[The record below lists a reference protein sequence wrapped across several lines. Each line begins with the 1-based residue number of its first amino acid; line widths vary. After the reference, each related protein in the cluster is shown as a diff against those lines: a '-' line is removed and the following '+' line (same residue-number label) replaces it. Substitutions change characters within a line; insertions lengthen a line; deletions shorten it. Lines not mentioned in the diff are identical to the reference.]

1 MQVINNTTT
10 AVSKVAKQPATLRNL
25 WRGVNSVVLGAG
37 PAHAL
42 HFATYEYCKEYFGA
56 TGHGHHPLASAG
68 AGACAT
74 IAHDALMNPF
84 DGKNLFPSGTFDIII
99 TDTFFFP

>member
-1 MQVINNTTT
+1 MQVLSSTT
-10 AVSKVAKQPATLRNL
+10 AKVVQQPPVTLRNL
-25 WRGVNSVVLGAG
+25 WKGVNSVVLGAG

-56 TGHGHHPLASAG
+56 NASGHHPLASAA

-74 IAHDALMNPF
+74 LAHDGLMNPF
-84 DGKNLFPSGTFDIII
+84 DGNYLKKNEMSEKKQAYINFLLLC
-99 TDTFFFP
+99 

>member
-1 MQVINNTTT
+1 MQVINTT
-10 AVSKVAKQPATLRNL
+10 APTAVAAQVAKQPATLRNL

-56 TGHGHHPLASAG
+56 NASGHHPLASAA

-74 IAHDALMNPF
+74 LAHDALMNPF
-84 DGKNLFPSGTFDIII
+84 DGNIERLSCEVEGVY
-99 TDTFFFP
+99 

>member
-1 MQVINNTTT
+1 
-10 AVSKVAKQPATLRNL
+10 
-25 WRGVNSVVLGAG
+25 VVLGAG

-56 TGHGHHPLASAG
+56 TSDGHHPLASAA

-74 IAHDALMNPF
+74 LSHDILMNPF
-84 DGKNLFPSGTFDIII
+84 DGKSIII
-99 TDTFFFP
+99 YSEDKKTVRVKHPFLGRK

>member
-1 MQVINNTTT
+1 M
-10 AVSKVAKQPATLRNL
+10 
-25 WRGVNSVVLGAG
+25 VLGAG

-56 TGHGHHPLASAG
+56 TSDGHHPLASAA

-74 IAHDALMNPF
+74 LAHDAMMNPF
-84 DGKNLFPSGTFDIII
+84 DGKSIII
-99 TDTFFFP
+99 